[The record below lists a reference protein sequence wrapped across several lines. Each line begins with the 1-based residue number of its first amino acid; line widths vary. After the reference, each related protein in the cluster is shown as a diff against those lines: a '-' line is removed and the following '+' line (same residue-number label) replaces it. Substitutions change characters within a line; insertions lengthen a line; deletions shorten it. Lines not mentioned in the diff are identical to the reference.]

1 MEVQSKKRGEDLR
14 AERKAHK
21 KTLQRFA
28 KERLLLE
35 NRILASESH
44 VIPEKNRQVIDIR
57 VFSVVLVLQSM
68 ISFRST
74 PIIIKSFIEK
84 GFDAIK
90 WVPHFTSVI
99 NWTLR
104 MGLGLL
110 SCITSIKEPWIA
122 IVDFSFDKGMTKIL
136 LILRVKLH
144 VLGNKGAALS
154 AEDCECIGLHVGNQW
169 KGADVHKALTKTFS
183 QSGRPT
189 AILKDQGSDLGLGV
203 RLLNESGSKIHIID
217 DVTHVVANALK
228 KDFGKRKI
236 FSKFMEVVSVGAER
250 LRQTRY
256 SAFIPP
262 SLRKKGRFQSIAR
275 LISWAQDL
283 IPFFEG
289 QGRHARGSLKEKLF
303 KAFPRFLMFKAFI
316 KEFFNTTAVTDEF
329 QKILKHEGLNQRV
342 YQEAKNILE
351 RLPEKSKTR
360 IILQK
365 WLRKHIRV
373 QCILSM
379 AQTPLPVSSDI
390 IESLFGKFKVL
401 LQKHPRSDLNRMA
414 LAIPTICGRRSEEDL
429 SKALDSIS
437 HKTLKQWEL
446 QNIPMTHRRART
458 LAFLSKKHV
467 KKLGIK
473 SGDG

>member
-1 MEVQSKKRGEDLR
+1 
-14 AERKAHK
+14 
-21 KTLQRFA
+21 
-28 KERLLLE
+28 
-35 NRILASESH
+35 
-44 VIPEKNRQVIDIR
+44 
-57 VFSVVLVLQSM
+57 
-68 ISFRST
+68 
-74 PIIIKSFIEK
+74 
-84 GFDAIK
+84 
-90 WVPHFTSVI
+90 
-99 NWTLR
+99 

-110 SCITSIKEPWIA
+110 SRVSSIIEPWIA

-136 LILRVKLH
+136 LILRVKLR
-144 VLGNKGAALS
+144 VLGEKGAALS
-154 AEDCECIGLHVGNQW
+154 AEDCECIGLHIGNNW
-169 KGADVHKALTKTFS
+169 KGADVHKALTKTFA

-203 RLLNESGSKIHIID
+203 RLLNRSGSKIQIID
-217 DVTHVVANALK
+217 DITHVVANALK

-236 FSKFMEVVSVGAER
+236 FSKFMEAVSAGAER
-250 LRQTRY
+250 LRQTSY

-303 KAFPRFLMFKAFI
+303 KAFPRFLLFKTFI
-316 KEFFNTTAVTDEF
+316 NEFFNTTAVTDEF

-342 YQEAKNILE
+342 YQDAKKILE
-351 RLPEKSKTR
+351 RLPNKSKTR

-373 QCILSM
+373 QCLLGI

-390 IESLFGKFKVL
+390 IESLFGKFKIL
-401 LQKHPRSDLNRMA
+401 IQKHPRSDLNRMA
-414 LAIPTICGRRSEEDL
+414 LAIPTICGRRSEDDL
-429 SKALDSIS
+429 SEALDSIS
-437 HKTLKQWEL
+437 HKTLKHWEL
-446 QNIPMTHRRART
+446 QNIPMTHRRARKLT
-458 LAFLSKKHV
+458 FFNNNHV
-467 KKLGIK
+467 QKLGIK